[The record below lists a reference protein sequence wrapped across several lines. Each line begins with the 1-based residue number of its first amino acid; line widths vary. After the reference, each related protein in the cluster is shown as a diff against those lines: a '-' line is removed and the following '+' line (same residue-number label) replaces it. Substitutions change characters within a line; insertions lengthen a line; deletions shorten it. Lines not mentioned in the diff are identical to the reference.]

1 MPDQGYRYLNQKL
14 KHKLD
19 KFCRNEMRH
28 YHIDDTKYDLVT
40 AERENDQDEIFDCFM
55 EYRGNDDY
63 NEDPPVLQ
71 FNHMLVNKKGEIFES
86 YPFEPS

>member
-1 MPDQGYRYLNQKL
+1 
-14 KHKLD
+14 
-19 KFCRNEMRH
+19 
-28 YHIDDTKYDLVT
+28 
-40 AERENDQDEIFDCFM
+40 M